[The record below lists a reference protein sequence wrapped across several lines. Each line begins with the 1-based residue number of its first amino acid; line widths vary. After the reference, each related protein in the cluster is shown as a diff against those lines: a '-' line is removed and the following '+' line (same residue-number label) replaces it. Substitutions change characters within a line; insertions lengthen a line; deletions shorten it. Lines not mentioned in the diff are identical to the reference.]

1 MRRYTCGSG
10 LAREEAGTGEPI
22 SFIVSLSL
30 ANLPAMTDIERY
42 VRAATRDNTRR
53 SYQAA
58 IEHFEAHWGGF
69 LPATADSIARYLADH
84 AEQHAVSTLRQRL
97 AALSQ
102 WHISQGFPDPTKA
115 PLVRQV
121 LRGIRTLHPTPP
133 RQAAP
138 LLLQHLQT
146 AVERFE
152 AEATQARA
160 CHDLPALRRARRDTA
175 LLLLGFWRGFR
186 GDELARLRVEH
197 IRAEA
202 GVGITLFL
210 PRSKGDREALGV
222 QHRTPALKTL
232 CPVTAYLQW
241 IEVAGIAH
249 GPVFRKIDCW
259 GNLSDTPLNSN
270 SLVGLLRRMLA
281 RPGVPAALYTGHSL
295 RRGFATWATANGWEL
310 KALMSYV
317 GWKDAKSALRYI
329 DAAQRFGELAVLPA
343 SHQVQALIP

>member
-1 MRRYTCGSG
+1 MD
-10 LAREEAGTGEPI
+10 ARTGKPI
-22 SFIVSLSL
+22 RFIVSPL
-30 ANLPAMTDIERY
+30 NTGYRTMTDIERY

-58 IEHFEAHWGGF
+58 IDHFETQWGGF
-69 LPATADSIARYLADH
+69 LPATAEGVARYLADH

-133 RQAAP
+133 KQAAP

-146 AVERFE
+146 AVQCFE
-152 AEATQARA
+152 DEACQARE
-160 CHDLPALRRARRDTA
+160 CHDLTTLRRARRDTA

-197 IRAEA
+197 IQAQA

-222 QHRTPALKTL
+222 QHRTPALKAL
-232 CPVTAYLQW
+232 CPVSAYLQW

-249 GPVFRKIDCW
+249 GPVFRKLDRW
-259 GNLSDTPLNSN
+259 GNLSDAPLNSN
-270 SLVGLLRRMLA
+270 SLVGLLRRMLERA
-281 RPGVPAALYTGHSL
+281 GVPAALYTGHSL

-310 KALMSYV
+310 KSLMSYV

-329 DAAQRFGELAVLPA
+329 DSAQRFGELAVLPA
-343 SHQVQALIP
+343 SQGHNLIP

>member
-1 MRRYTCGSG
+1 
-10 LAREEAGTGEPI
+10 
-22 SFIVSLSL
+22 
-30 ANLPAMTDIERY
+30 MTDIERY

-58 IEHFEAHWGGF
+58 VEHFEVRWGGF
-69 LPATADSIARYLADH
+69 LPATADSIARYLVEH

-121 LRGIRTLHPTPP
+121 LRGIRTLHPAPAK
-133 RQAAP
+133 QAAP

-146 AVERFE
+146 AVTRFE
-152 AEATQARA
+152 QEAQLARERN
-160 CHDLPALRRARRDTA
+160 DMPGLLRARRDAA
-175 LLLLGFWRGFR
+175 LLLLGFWRGLR

-197 IRAEA
+197 IQAQA
-202 GVGITLFL
+202 GVGLTLYL

-222 QHRTPALKTL
+222 QHRTPALKAL

-241 IEVAGIAH
+241 LEVAGIAH
-249 GPVFRKIDCW
+249 GPVFRKLDRW
-259 GNLSDTPLNSN
+259 GNLGQAPLNSN
-270 SLVGLLRRMLA
+270 SLIAVLRGMLA
-281 RPGVPAALYTGHSL
+281 RVGVPASLYSGHSL

-310 KALMSYV
+310 KSLMSYI

-329 DAAQRFGELAVLPA
+329 DAAQRFGDLAVLPA
-343 SHQVQALIP
+343 AQERLLIP

>member
-1 MRRYTCGSG
+1 
-10 LAREEAGTGEPI
+10 
-22 SFIVSLSL
+22 
-30 ANLPAMTDIERY
+30 MTDIERY

-84 AEQHAVSTLRQRL
+84 AGQHAVSTLRQRL

-133 RQAAP
+133 KQAAP

-146 AVERFE
+146 AVEHFE
-152 AEATQARA
+152 EEARLAREQ
-160 CHDLPALRRARRDTA
+160 HDLPALRRARRDTA

-197 IRAEA
+197 IQAEA
-202 GVGITLFL
+202 GVGISLFL
-210 PRSKGDREALGV
+210 PRSKGDREGLGV
-222 QHRTPALKTL
+222 QHRTPALKAL
-232 CPVTAYLQW
+232 CPVAAYLQW
-241 IEVAGIAH
+241 LEVAGIAR
-249 GPVFRKIDCW
+249 GPVFRKLDRW
-259 GNLSDTPLNSN
+259 GNLSDTALNSN
-270 SLVGLLRRMLA
+270 SLVGLLRRMLERA
-281 RPGVPAALYTGHSL
+281 GVPAALYTGHSL

-310 KALMSYV
+310 KSLMSYV

-329 DAAQRFGELAVLPA
+329 DSAQRFGELAVLPA
-343 SHQVQALIP
+343 SQGQVLIP